1 MICNTAVKWRLL
13 WQKKKE
19 VYYVHVYTLRDKSTK
34 SVKIKPSRSLK
45 EEINVLALTD
55 SDILLSQIVWYDPNK
70 EDTKK

>member
-1 MICNTAVKWRLL
+1 M
-13 WQKKKE
+13 
-19 VYYVHVYTLRDKSTK
+19 YTLRDKSTK

-45 EEINVLALTD
+45 EEMNVLALTD